1 MENLAAYLFGNV
13 NEEGQLEDSGL
24 DEEVRESLQKVA
36 VGDVVNQI
44 FSDQTLGFDEQQV
57 STKKNKPTL
66 QIAPLPPP
74 PLLFTI
80 EPKTLYPAFEK
91 DKVLKFSE
99 LFATKCTRKKLRD
112 IKKYVEPVSLE
123 FDIDER
129 QLVESS
135 SSKLFEDLI
144 ADGSNTTEEELA
156 KYFPSFSDDDESM
169 EYDNNIDNN
178 DSDSYDVGYQ
188 QQEEKQLKWQMPSKP
203 FDDPGSIIGYRN
215 LELESGEWIN
225 NILWD
230 NRNID
235 NDASPLYS
243 RLILDMNDPNI
254 LFEQPGEDKIIKIHK
269 YKTSDDNKENYLQYN
284 VENVERRNCR
294 KRLNFG
300 QMFIRHSLP
309 ALKLH
314 PQYFKTKFTKSEI
327 RALHRPTIQV
337 PVGEVVH
344 FRKIRRHHRKNKR
357 KLRSKHEKMKRP
369 KDLSLK
375 DNEEFVLLEYSE
387 EYPPILSNIGM
398 GSLLLNYYRK
408 IDSNDTYIPANI
420 FVVGQTFPMQE
431 VPSPPSRKAKATI
444 AARIQATALRL
455 MKRNRYHI
463 VTHDQLLK
471 RFPDYKED
479 TIRSRMK
486 VAELVRK
493 KGTDNNIQIWKL
505 KPSRGVPSEKEI
517 RKILNESQRALKE
530 SKLAVEEQLAPWI
543 TTRNFLNAT
552 QSNAM
557 LKLHG
562 EGDPTGKGEGFSFI
576 RISMKDIFLKAGE
589 SAKDKLENKP
599 KSGHKYTIGRIWN
612 AQFSSLSK
620 REDST
625 SFIDQSR
632 YNNDLSDMFV
642 DQQDINNE
650 DNEDNEDNQVD
661 SDVDMENVEMNDLME
676 SAMPDQTQSPESMMD
691 YDDITSVD
699 GSITSRTNYD
709 CSSHRNR
716 ALVINRS
723 IRSDNGEKRW
733 TKEYITDPSVIN
745 AYIRQRQVIE
755 EQTLNTETLEPTN
768 DEERNERLKKRI
780 QDQLARLKRNQ
791 ERRQQRL
798 AVREAKKAA
807 KLSAAGNVTSA
818 SSIVKEKKTETTRR
832 CGNCGALGHM
842 KTNKK
847 CPLYNS
853 NNIPSESSTT
863 TVPTTNR
870 IIIKINKNTT

>member
-178 DSDSYDVGYQ
+178 DSDSYD
-188 QQEEKQLKWQMPSKP
+188 SKP

>member
-178 DSDSYDVGYQ
+178 DSDSYDNT
-188 QQEEKQLKWQMPSKP
+188 
-203 FDDPGSIIGYRN
+203 GSIIGYRN

>member
-178 DSDSYDVGYQ
+178 DSDSYD
-188 QQEEKQLKWQMPSKP
+188 SKP

-398 GSLLLNYYRK
+398 GTPLFRHDPKDSDFLVLRTTFKNKSKYYIREIK
-408 IDSNDTYIPANI
+408 NI

-599 KSGHKYTIGRIWN
+599 KSGHKYTVLDQWKRYYQEIGRIWN

-625 SFIDQSR
+625 SFIDQNR
-632 YNNDLSDMFV
+632 YNNDLSDMF
-642 DQQDINNE
+642 
-650 DNEDNEDNQVD
+650 VD

-768 DEERNERLKKRI
+768 DEERNERLKKR
-780 QDQLARLKRNQ
+780 LKRNQ

>member
-178 DSDSYDVGYQ
+178 DSDSYD
-188 QQEEKQLKWQMPSKP
+188 SKP

-589 SAKDKLENKP
+589 SAKDKLE
-599 KSGHKYTIGRIWN
+599 
-612 AQFSSLSK
+612 
-620 REDST
+620 DST

>member
-1 MENLAAYLFGNV
+1 
-13 NEEGQLEDSGL
+13 
-24 DEEVRESLQKVA
+24 
-36 VGDVVNQI
+36 
-44 FSDQTLGFDEQQV
+44 
-57 STKKNKPTL
+57 
-66 QIAPLPPP
+66 
-74 PLLFTI
+74 
-80 EPKTLYPAFEK
+80 
-91 DKVLKFSE
+91 
-99 LFATKCTRKKLRD
+99 
-112 IKKYVEPVSLE
+112 
-123 FDIDER
+123 
-129 QLVESS
+129 
-135 SSKLFEDLI
+135 
-144 ADGSNTTEEELA
+144 
-156 KYFPSFSDDDESM
+156 
-169 EYDNNIDNN
+169 
-178 DSDSYDVGYQ
+178 
-188 QQEEKQLKWQMPSKP
+188 
-203 FDDPGSIIGYRN
+203 
-215 LELESGEWIN
+215 
-225 NILWD
+225 
-230 NRNID
+230 
-235 NDASPLYS
+235 
-243 RLILDMNDPNI
+243 
-254 LFEQPGEDKIIKIHK
+254 
-269 YKTSDDNKENYLQYN
+269 
-284 VENVERRNCR
+284 
-294 KRLNFG
+294 
-300 QMFIRHSLP
+300 
-309 ALKLH
+309 
-314 PQYFKTKFTKSEI
+314 
-327 RALHRPTIQV
+327 
-337 PVGEVVH
+337 
-344 FRKIRRHHRKNKR
+344 
-357 KLRSKHEKMKRP
+357 
-369 KDLSLK
+369 
-375 DNEEFVLLEYSE
+375 E

-486 VAELVRK
+486 EVAELVRK

-517 RKILNESQRALKE
+517 RKILSPEMICLQESWLLDESQRALKE

-589 SAKDKLENKP
+589 SAKDKLAEIENKP